1 MKRIFFMLCIAAGLA
16 ACGDGSDNATRTD
29 STTND
34 KEGSMYRNDSTKLN
48 DTSQR
53 VPDPTQPRDTSSKK
67 Q

>member
-1 MKRIFFMLCIAAGLA
+1 MKRIFFMMCIVAGLS

-34 KEGSMYRNDSTKLN
+34 TKGSMYRDDSTRLN
-48 DTSQR
+48 DTSQK
-53 VPDPTQPRDTSSKK
+53 VPDPTQPRDTSKK